1 MASCDWK
8 KFKGGTEAKAVFAH
22 CESDERLTREH
33 SNTDINKAR
42 THLNMA
48 FDAFEDGYTGVCK
61 AYDDYI
67 EALDANPKQNKRKDR
82 VTCVGL
88 EIPAPDGMSDDM
100 AREWCVDAYEAV
112 RERLGNT
119 VLGGV
124 AHFDEIHDY
133 RDPETK
139 EVRTSRPHLH
149 IYAVPD
155 IGGRLNA
162 KQYTA
167 RRQMVGMNAAIEAM
181 TAAKYPGFKF
191 QNGTKKKSKKSV
203 EALKNDSERA
213 EIIARAEAE
222 AVKLVEDARQRA
234 DRMDAEAAQRLE
246 AAETAETASKRSL
259 SLANEKAEG
268 IIEAAHKEAQKAS
281 EKLSEA
287 TKTLEA
293 VKSTL
298 EASKGLETARKTSAE
313 SKLERAL
320 KFMDGIKYKDGST
333 ARKRFETK
341 EIMSGHSSKT
351 PTRSRIELERRAS
364 DLADSLRRAGADATN
379 SFEK

>member
-33 SNTDINKAR
+33 SNTDIDKAR

-48 FDAFEDGYTGVCK
+48 FDAFEDGYAGVCK

-112 RERLGNT
+112 RERLGDT

-155 IGGRLNA
+155 IGGKLNA

-167 RRQMVGMNAAIEAM
+167 RRQMVGMNAVIEAM

-222 AVKLVEDARQRA
+222 AAKLVEDARQRA

-246 AAETAETASKRSL
+246 AAEAAETASKRSL

-281 EKLSEA
+281 ESFSEA

-320 KFMDGIKYKDGST
+320 KFMDSIKYKNGST
-333 ARKRFETK
+333 ARKIFETK

-351 PTRSRIELERRAS
+351 PTCSRIELERRAG
-364 DLADSLRRAGADATN
+364 DLADRIRRAGADVTN

>member
-112 RERLGNT
+112 RERLGDT

-213 EIIARAEAE
+213 EIIAKAEAE
-222 AVKLVEDARQRA
+222 AAKLVEDARQRA
-234 DRMDAEAAQRLE
+234 DRMDVEAAQRLE
-246 AAETAETASKRSL
+246 AAEVAETASKRSL

-268 IIEAAHKEAQKAS
+268 IIEAAQKEAQRAS

-320 KFMDGIKYKDGST
+320 EFMEGIKYKDGST
-333 ARKRFETK
+333 VRKRFETK

-351 PTRSRIELERRAS
+351 PTRSRIELERQAG
-364 DLADSLRRAGADATN
+364 DLADRIRRAGVDATN

>member
-112 RERLGNT
+112 RERLGDT

-155 IGGRLNA
+155 IGGKLNA

-213 EIIARAEAE
+213 EIIAKAEAE
-222 AVKLVEDARQRA
+222 AAKLVEDARQRA

-246 AAETAETASKRSL
+246 AAQAAETASKRSL

-268 IIEAAHKEAQKAS
+268 IIETAHEEAQKAS

-320 KFMDGIKYKDGST
+320 EFMEHIKYKDGST

-351 PTRSRIELERRAS
+351 PTRSRIELERQAG
-364 DLADSLRRAGADATN
+364 DLADRIRRAGADATH